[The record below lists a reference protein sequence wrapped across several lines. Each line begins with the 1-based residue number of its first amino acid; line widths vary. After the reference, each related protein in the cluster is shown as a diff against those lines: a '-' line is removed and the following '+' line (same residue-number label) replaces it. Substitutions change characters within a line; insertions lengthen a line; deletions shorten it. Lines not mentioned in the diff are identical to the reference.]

1 MFWTD
6 ASTRDKAPWRKSA
19 INAPESDD
27 SSRRLRRMRSRVQT
41 DDSAANEPAKPVEAT
56 TTIDRKNSVDK
67 DRELRKAIIGSLGR
81 QPAEDKLT
89 IYIKQ
94 DSDTPK
100 EVPATVVVPPSPV
113 MRRKFNSSNLDA
125 DKKFHQFQHG
135 R

>member
-1 MFWTD
+1 LC
-6 ASTRDKAPWRKSA
+6 K
-19 INAPESDD
+19 
-27 SSRRLRRMRSRVQT
+27 Q
-41 DDSAANEPAKPVEAT
+41 AT

-113 MRRKFNSSNLDA
+113 MRRKFNSSNLDT
-125 DKKFHQFQHG
+125 DKNSTNSSTAAEDSPSSRLLSRYRHPVSPFS
-135 R
+135 